1 MNTQS
6 TEVKTLTETENR
18 IWKILLD
25 NHNNETTTSYSDL
38 IPDFLTLDAKQQHL
52 KKRVL
57 NVHIS
62 KIRKSAGI
70 KGQYRIVVIAKA
82 GYKLQYNVE
91 G

>member
-18 IWKILLD
+18 IWKILLG

-62 KIRKSAGI
+62 KIRKGAGI
-70 KGQYRIVVIAKA
+70 QGQYRIIVIAKT